1 MGEGI
6 FTGQVLR
13 LGRRRS
19 AWPLVGDG
27 VLARRAA
34 AELGVSAGMGTSRA
48 APRAPWAYSPGSP
61 AGTPG
66 LDHGGTAGARRG
78 LGAAGVACRL
88 LEPVG
93 AEASSVCASFIGGDI
108 VASQAGC
115 PSCCSEEVPAE
126 RGPPE
131 ASPPPPMSL
140 RAGLRPEAELKAL
153 ATGGSRGEPA
163 GPRASAAAVASRRAR
178 AGPGAPGALAVLRPW
193 PLRGRTAS
201 DGRVFSSQ

>member
-66 LDHGGTAGARRG
+66 LDHGGTAGARPRG
-78 LGAAGVACRL
+78 D
-88 LEPVG
+88 
-93 AEASSVCASFIGGDI
+93 S
-108 VASQAGC
+108 
-115 PSCCSEEVPAE
+115 
-126 RGPPE
+126 RGPSGTRRSR
-131 ASPPPPMSL
+131 SPLPP
-140 RAGLRPEAELKAL
+140 A
-153 ATGGSRGEPA
+153 
-163 GPRASAAAVASRRAR
+163 
-178 AGPGAPGALAVLRPW
+178 
-193 PLRGRTAS
+193 
-201 DGRVFSSQ
+201 

>member
-1 MGEGI
+1 MPGGRQPSWVFLPEWGRP
-6 FTGQVLR
+6 VLLR
-13 LGRRRS
+13 VCRGRTAR
-19 AWPLVGDG
+19 A
-27 VLARRAA
+27 ARR
-34 AELGVSAGMGTSRA
+34 EHQGWTTGGQ
-48 APRAPWAYSPGSP
+48 PGP
-61 AGTPG
+61 I
-66 LDHGGTAGARRG
+66 GGTAGARRG
-78 LGAAGVACRL
+78 LGAAGVPCCL

-93 AEASSVCASFIGGDI
+93 AEASSMCASFIGGDI

-131 ASPPPPMSL
+131 ASPPPPTSL

-193 PLRGRTAS
+193 PLWGRTAS

>member
-61 AGTPG
+61 AGTPRARPRG
-66 LDHGGTAGARRG
+66 DSRGPSGGQPG
-78 LGAAGVACRL
+78 
-88 LEPVG
+88 PVG
-93 AEASSVCASFIGGDI
+93 D
-108 VASQAGC
+108 
-115 PSCCSEEVPAE
+115 
-126 RGPPE
+126 
-131 ASPPPPMSL
+131 
-140 RAGLRPEAELKAL
+140 
-153 ATGGSRGEPA
+153 
-163 GPRASAAAVASRRAR
+163 
-178 AGPGAPGALAVLRPW
+178 
-193 PLRGRTAS
+193 
-201 DGRVFSSQ
+201 